1 MNLTIDELREMAVC
15 RLMSLDAQL
24 ESAVESSEID
34 VCAVVQAIEQEETML
49 VLFDDLLFRKQKE
62 KDRGE
67 RERGRGV

>member
-1 MNLTIDELREMAVC
+1 MNLTIDELREVAVC